1 MARRQ
6 HDRLAVALAAA
17 LAILPTVS
25 PSAHA
30 NPTPGFVENWTGSG
44 QLALHGWGGGVDY
57 NNPGTGGT
65 GGAGDGYL
73 LVSTLTSVLQHLG
86 THALEAEY
94 TGDWTA
100 AGIQGIKLWL
110 NDVGAAQP
118 LQIHVAIGAAHA
130 NFWEYS
136 EGFAPPHN
144 QWKQFVV
151 DLTSSAGWTQID
163 GTGTF
168 EEAKQNVTRLL
179 IRHDLLPL
187 VMTPDDQ
194 VGDFG
199 LDQLLLTNEIVPV
212 KPTTWGRIKSLYR

>member
-6 HDRLAVALAAA
+6 HDRLTVAMAVM

-25 PSAHA
+25 PSAFA
-30 NPTPGFVENWTGSG
+30 NPTPGFVENWPASG
-44 QLALHGWGGGVDY
+44 PDPLHGWGSGVDL

-73 LVSTLTSVLQHLG
+73 YVSTLTTVLQHLG
-86 THALEAEY
+86 TRSVEVQY

-110 NDVGAAQP
+110 NDIGVAQP
-118 LQIHVAIGAAHA
+118 LVIHVAIGSAHN
-130 NFWEYS
+130 NFWEYT
-136 EGFAPPHN
+136 EGFTPPNN
-144 QWKQFVV
+144 QWRQFAV
-151 DLTSSAGWTQID
+151 DLTNSTGWTQID
-163 GTGTF
+163 GSGTF
-168 EEAKQNVTRLL
+168 EEAKQTVTRLL
-179 IRHDLLPL
+179 IRHDLAPL
-187 VMTPDDQ
+187 VMAPDDI

-212 KPTTWGRIKSLYR
+212 RPTTWGRIKSLYR